1 MMLWQATPANLW
13 QGRDDS
19 AEASNALRLFQTIAR
34 AERFA
39 PQEMP
44 GDIALLGFACDEGVR
59 RNKGRTGAAD
69 GPATLRRAL
78 ANMASHQGHDRCVDM
93 GTISVDG
100 EQLEAAHQALR
111 EAVADCQRAGKR
123 TLVLGG
129 GHETAFGHGAGVLDA
144 FPGEKV
150 GIINLDAHLDLRFAE
165 CASSG
170 TPFRQLALECDAQQ
184 RGFHYTCIGV
194 SRAANTQ
201 ALWDEAARRQV
212 AIIEDLEV
220 LTAFETRVL
229 PELERNIAQF
239 DRLYLTIDLDVLP
252 AREMPAVSAP
262 AALGVPL
269 GVPLGTLLRIVEPL
283 CRSGKLQAVDL
294 VEFNPLFDIDGQGA
308 RAAARVAWQIAHWW
322 R

>member
-1 MMLWQATPANLW
+1 
-13 QGRDDS
+13 
-19 AEASNALRLFQTIAR
+19 
-34 AERFA
+34 
-39 PQEMP
+39 
-44 GDIALLGFACDEGVR
+44 
-59 RNKGRTGAAD
+59 
-69 GPATLRRAL
+69 
-78 ANMASHQGHDRCVDM
+78 M

-100 EQLEAAHQALR
+100 EQLEVAHQALR

-144 FPGEKV
+144 FPGEKWALL
-150 GIINLDAHLDLRFAE
+150 ISMRIWI
-165 CASSG
+165 CALPTAPAPGRRSASWRWSVTRSSAVFTIPASG
-170 TPFRQLALECDAQQ
+170 LAGRRTPVRYGMK
-184 RGFHYTCIGV
+184 R
-194 SRAANTQ
+194 RAA
-201 ALWDEAARRQV
+201 V
-212 AIIEDLEV
+212 AIVEDLEV

-252 AREMPAVSAP
+252 ARNAGGVGPGGAGR
-262 AALGVPL
+262 AAGR
-269 GVPLGTLLRIVEPL
+269 LLRIVEPL